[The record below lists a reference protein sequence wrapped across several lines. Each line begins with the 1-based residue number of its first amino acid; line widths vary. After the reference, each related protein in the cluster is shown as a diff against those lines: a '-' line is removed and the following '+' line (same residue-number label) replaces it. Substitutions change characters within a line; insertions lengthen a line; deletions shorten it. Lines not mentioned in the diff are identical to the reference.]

1 MVDLDL
7 EGRSSADSFI
17 LGRQG
22 AFPWEWVHV
31 TQMPINDLLSLF
43 LQKCLLLSFGNER
56 LSNAYTSD
64 QDLIYYTGS

>member
-1 MVDLDL
+1 MVDPDI

-31 TQMPINDLLSLF
+31 TEMPINNLHSYF
-43 LQKCLLLSFGNER
+43 YKSVFLSFGNER

-64 QDLIYYTGS
+64 QDLIYYMCS